1 MGGEKEN
8 GKDSFR
14 DFVAKTFAD
23 FSKIILAAAFT
34 SEFFVKGTPE
44 MRIMIFAV
52 FFWLMALSFWVHSKK
67 G

>member
-1 MGGEKEN
+1 MEDDKREKT
-8 GKDSFR
+8 GSFR